1 MNTKIKNF
9 LFIIPLLIISFYYSI
24 YQFESQSAVDGG
36 LILSELVK
44 FPEIFS
50 NITSIFYNGWTILHH
65 FTFILLKLGCSVD
78 LVSTILIFI
87 ITFFYTLGVYLLVI
101 GLNQSKILA
110 LLLALIVIISREN
123 FGSVDYPVL
132 YFSEHTYGAFSLS
145 AFTLIAG
152 LLSNNNYK
160 SAGFVSLLLLS
171 SHLVVG
177 LWVILILF
185 ISYFF
190 SLFFLKNDEIRNY
203 QKIIFG
209 SLIIMIPIIISFLF
223 FRYNV
228 IDKSTYNIE
237 DFNIYLD
244 QWDHHRN
251 IIEINFDYIVKTILL
266 IFILSIYFFYY
277 HNKRAQIFYLF
288 ILFSSFISLFIYL
301 IVKLFPEFI
310 PSFIVRA
317 MPTRVFLLHSVIGY
331 PIIIC
336 VIYFLIKK
344 RLFAF
349 LNFSN
354 KIKFITIISLSLLI
368 IISIGINFDKVKLRY
383 LEVKEI
389 FTHGYNKEEKIF
401 WDKINKI
408 KTDGYFITGFESSGP
423 LLRYARKPYLIN
435 TTYFDHIPYHP
446 YTVSETRVIIEE
458 IYGISFTNPPIK
470 FLGVL
475 LDDWYKE
482 NFENRYYSEW
492 LELSKKYNISG
503 IIVPSDWKLDLQN
516 KIISNKF
523 TAYIIN

>member
-185 ISYFF
+185 ISY
-190 SLFFLKNDEIRNY
+190 
-203 QKIIFG
+203 IF
-209 SLIIMIPIIISFLF
+209 
-223 FRYNV
+223 
-228 IDKSTYNIE
+228 
-237 DFNIYLD
+237 
-244 QWDHHRN
+244 
-251 IIEINFDYIVKTILL
+251 
-266 IFILSIYFFYY
+266 
-277 HNKRAQIFYLF
+277 
-288 ILFSSFISLFIYL
+288 
-301 IVKLFPEFI
+301 
-310 PSFIVRA
+310 
-317 MPTRVFLLHSVIGY
+317 
-331 PIIIC
+331 
-336 VIYFLIKK
+336 
-344 RLFAF
+344 
-349 LNFSN
+349 
-354 KIKFITIISLSLLI
+354 
-368 IISIGINFDKVKLRY
+368 
-383 LEVKEI
+383 
-389 FTHGYNKEEKIF
+389 
-401 WDKINKI
+401 
-408 KTDGYFITGFESSGP
+408 
-423 LLRYARKPYLIN
+423 
-435 TTYFDHIPYHP
+435 
-446 YTVSETRVIIEE
+446 
-458 IYGISFTNPPIK
+458 
-470 FLGVL
+470 
-475 LDDWYKE
+475 
-482 NFENRYYSEW
+482 
-492 LELSKKYNISG
+492 
-503 IIVPSDWKLDLQN
+503 
-516 KIISNKF
+516 
-523 TAYIIN
+523 

>member
-1 MNTKIKNF
+1 MNLKIKNF
-9 LFIIPLLIISFYYSI
+9 VFIIPLIILSLYYSI

-36 LILSELVK
+36 IILSELVK

-78 LVSTILIFI
+78 LVSIILIFI
-87 ITFFYTLGVYLLVI
+87 ITIFYTIGIYLLVI

-110 LLLALIVIISREN
+110 LLIAITVIISREN

-152 LLSNNNYK
+152 LLSNKNYK
-160 SAGFVSLLLLS
+160 TAGLISLLLLS
-171 SHLVVG
+171 SHLIVG

-190 SLFFLKNDEIRNY
+190 SLFFLRNDEIDNY
-203 QKIIFG
+203 KKIIFG

-223 FRYNV
+223 FINNI

-237 DFNIYLD
+237 DYYIYLN

-251 IIEINFDYIVKTILL
+251 IIEINYDYIIKTILL
-266 IFILSIYFFYY
+266 IFILSIYFFNSN
-277 HNKRAQIFYLF
+277 NKKIQIFYLF
-288 ILFSSFISLFIYL
+288 IVFSCFISLFVYM

-331 PIIIC
+331 PIIIS
-336 VIYFLIKK
+336 VFFLLIQK
-344 RLFAF
+344 RLFNF
-349 LNFSN
+349 INFSK
-354 KIKFITIISLSLLI
+354 KIKFIAIISFSFLI
-368 IISIGINFDKVKLRY
+368 FIGIGINIDKIKQRY

-389 FTHGYNKEEKIF
+389 FIHGYNKEEKSF
-401 WDKINKI
+401 WNKVNKI
-408 KTDGYFITGFESSGP
+408 KTDGYFITGFDSSGP

-446 YTVSETRVIIEE
+446 YTASETRVIIEE

-482 NFENRYYSEW
+482 NFENRYHSEW

-503 IIVPSDWKLDLQN
+503 IITPSDWKLDLQN
-516 KIISNKF
+516 KIISKKF